1 MTVSESESDC
11 SAEDEVLET
20 LKLNNTKTRRKPVK
34 KASVS

>member
-1 MTVSESESDC
+1 MTESESEY